1 MGKVHS
7 RKPQGYVRDKYQPI
21 KIAVLDTGIDLKHSS
36 IRAAKKQNRLKTLKS
51 FVKGD
56 ESVGDSHGHG
66 THVAALLLKVAPDSQ
81 LYIAKV
87 ASSGKIPADHNI
99 AEVSN
104 CPAILLGKQRD

>member
-1 MGKVHS
+1 MHG

-21 KIAVLDTGIDLKHSS
+21 KIAVLDTGIDIKHNSV
-36 IRAAKKQNRLKTLKS
+36 RAAKRQNRLKVMKS

-56 ESVGDSHGHG
+56 ESIVDFHGHG

-87 ASSGKIPADHNI
+87 ASGGKIPADHNI
-99 AEVSN
+99 SDASDS
-104 CPAILLGKQRD
+104 Q